1 MITVN
6 GQRSELRGGE
16 TLGEVLARLGLAVS
30 ARGVAIAVD
39 GEVVPQRE
47 WADYELAEH
56 ARVEVLTAMQG
67 G

>member
-1 MITVN
+1 VITVN
-6 GQRSELRGGE
+6 GEHSGVQAGE
-16 TLGEVLARLGLAVS
+16 TLRDVLAGLGLEPS

-39 GEVVPQRE
+39 GEIVPRRE
-47 WADYELAEH
+47 WTAYELGEH